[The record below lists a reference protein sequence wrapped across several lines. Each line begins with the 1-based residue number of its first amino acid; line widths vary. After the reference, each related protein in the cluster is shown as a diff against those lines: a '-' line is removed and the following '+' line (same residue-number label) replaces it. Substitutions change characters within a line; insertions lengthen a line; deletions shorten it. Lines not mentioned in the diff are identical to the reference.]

1 MADRLNSRRNKKS
14 IMSKSRWA
22 GYAAAGAVS
31 AFGAHE
37 VAEAS
42 IVYSGPVNFDLQGLI
57 VNLDMDNDGVNDFL
71 LNNSTSASS
80 VGLGRISPGTNA
92 SVANPA
98 VGVAGF
104 TGAFGYPYAYNLPV
118 GAAIDA
124 GLPFIANGTLAF
136 VSYAVNGGS
145 SQFAG
150 IGQGIIGVQFDISG
164 SNHFGWIRIENRTG
178 VPSHQ
183 YTLVD
188 FAYEDQADTQI
199 QAGAV
204 PEPASLGLLAL
215 GAVGVLRSR
224 RRRSA

>member
-1 MADRLNSRRNKKS
+1 MAKVGNSRRQKKS
-14 IMSKSRWA
+14 IINRSRWA

-42 IVYSGPVNFDLQGLI
+42 IVYSGSVNFDLQGLI
-57 VNLDMDNDGVNDFL
+57 INLDMNGDGVNDFI
-71 LNNSTSASS
+71 LNNSTSASAA
-80 VGLGRISPGTNA
+80 GLGRISPGTNA
-92 SVANPA
+92 SVANPN

-118 GAAIDA
+118 NAAIDA
-124 GLPFIANGTLAF
+124 GLPFITAGTLAF
-136 VSYAVNGGS
+136 VSYPNNGGS
-145 SQFAG
+145 SQFGA
-150 IGQGIIGVQFDISG
+150 IGEGIIGVEFDISG
-164 SNHFGWIRIENRTG
+164 SNHFGWIRVNNRTG
-178 VPSHQ
+178 VPTHF

-188 FAYEDQADTQI
+188 WAYEDQPNTQI
-199 QAGAV
+199 LAGAV

-215 GAVGVLRSR
+215 GAVGVLSTR